1 MARSLGHSLPR
12 VLAVGLSLALPAIG
26 LAQEP
31 PAPDAPAEAD
41 PVAVVIAALNQ
52 DDNGLTIN
60 REQGTIDITGT
71 VCLREAEFLEM
82 LACTPDTREHESL
95 IVLNTQPSTI
105 HTALLLMGLEPGS
118 PSRWVQDGEGPDV
131 KMLPPRGPQVSV
143 SILHEVDG
151 EVTEVPANE
160 WVKNQ
165 KTEEP
170 MEDAV
175 WVFAGS
181 RVVEYEG
188 RQIYVA
194 DSYGTALSL
203 VNFGDDLLARKS
215 EMSDQ
220 NESHGQTWGANTQA
234 IPDVGT
240 EVVLRLTLP
249 TAREAA
255 PDAPDA
261 GPAPAEPDNSDS
273 PAPAQ
278 E

>member
-1 MARSLGHSLPR
+1 MSSPFQLRFSR
-12 VLAVGLSLALPAIG
+12 VLAVGLSLALPGIG
-26 LAQEP
+26 LAQDAS
-31 PAPDAPAEAD
+31 APNRTAEAD
-41 PVAVVIAALNQ
+41 PVAEVIAAINQ
-52 DDNGLTIN
+52 DDNGLTID
-60 REQGTIDITGT
+60 REAGTIDIVGK

-95 IVLNTQPSTI
+95 VVLNTLPSTI

-143 SILHEVDG
+143 SILYEVDG
-151 EVTEVPANE
+151 EVTETPANQ
-160 WVKNQ
+160 WIRNQ
-165 KTEEP
+165 KTDEP

-181 RVVEYEG
+181 KVVEYEG

-203 VNFGDDLLARKS
+203 VNFGDDLLARQS

-234 IPDVGT
+234 IPAVGT

-249 TAREAA
+249 TAQE
-255 PDAPDA
+255 DAPDA
-261 GPAPAEPDNSDS
+261 DQAPAETDNSDS
-273 PAPAQ
+273 PAPA
-278 E
+278 EE